1 MTESPTEWV
10 DLHGQA
16 MFRWAMVQVRD
27 PHVAAD
33 LVQEALLAALRAR
46 EQFAGDSSLRTWLIG
61 ILRHKVLDHFRRH
74 GRERPAADTQA
85 FDALAERDSDNPL
98 RGHWQPSGHG
108 NNAEYVLLQSET
120 QAALADCI
128 SRLPERMRI
137 AFAAR
142 ELDDLPTEEICNLLQ
157 VSATNLG
164 VMLFRARSRLR
175 ECLTLK
181 GIDLQED

>member
-1 MTESPTEWV
+1 MPESPTEWV

-33 LVQEALLAALRAR
+33 LVQEALLAALQSHK
-46 EQFAGDSSLRTWLIG
+46 QFAGDSSLRTWLIG
-61 ILRHKVLDHFRRH
+61 ILRHKVLDHFRRQ
-74 GRERPAADTQA
+74 GRERPAADVLA
-85 FDALAERDSDNPL
+85 FDAQAGRDGDNPL
-98 RGHWQPSGHG
+98 RGNWQPSSYG
-108 NNAEYVLLQSET
+108 NDPEQALVQGET

-128 SRLPERMRI
+128 GHLPERMRV
-137 AFAAR
+137 AFSAR

-157 VSATNLG
+157 VTPTNLG

-175 ECLTLK
+175 ECLTRK